1 VNVRDGDLADV
12 RCMVHPPLVRRL
24 SILVFAALVGCAP
37 RPSGTRE
44 GSAPPPVILVSIDGF
59 RPDYLGRGNSPTLDS
74 IAEAG
79 VRAEWMEP
87 SFPSKTFPNHYTI
100 VTGLRP
106 DHHGIIANNI
116 RDSALGRFSMG
127 DRDAVRDARWWG
139 GEPIWATL
147 AKAGGVAAPI
157 FWPGSEAPIGGA
169 LPAIWEAFDEDVSP
183 NDRVDNLLALL
194 ERSGA
199 MRPEFLTL
207 YTSVVD
213 HAGHTFGPTSSEL
226 ANAVSVADAMVAR
239 LAAGLHARGLAD
251 RVNLIIVSDHGM
263 SSTSS
268 DRLIVL
274 DDLIDLDDIVVHDWG
289 PVGQYQPV
297 EGKSE
302 LVYQALHDRHPAL
315 TVYRREELPARLAF
329 GSHPRVP
336 EIVAIAADGWRITT
350 RRQVADFRPGGD
362 HGYDNALP
370 SMRALFLAS
379 GPGFRQGSV
388 VPSFSNIHVYS
399 LMAHLLGLQPAPNDG
414 SLDSV
419 RVMLRVDD
427 RR

>member
-1 VNVRDGDLADV
+1 
-12 RCMVHPPLVRRL
+12 MLVL
-24 SILVFAALVGCAP
+24 AALVACAP
-37 RPSGTRE
+37 RAYEAPQATTRP
-44 GSAPPPVILVSIDGF
+44 AIILVSIDGF

-74 IAEAG
+74 IANAG

-87 SFPSKTFPNHYTI
+87 SFPTKTFPNHYTI

-106 DHHGIIANNI
+106 DHHGIVANNV
-116 RDSALGRFSMG
+116 RDAELGRFSMG
-127 DRDAVRDARWWG
+127 NRDAVRDARWWG
-139 GEPIWATL
+139 GEPIWTTVAR
-147 AKAGGVAAPI
+147 AGGLAAPI

-169 LPAIWEAFDEDVSP
+169 LPAIWEAFDGDLP
-183 NDRVDNLLALL
+183 LDDRVDNLLVLL
-194 ERSGA
+194 D
-199 MRPEFLTL
+199 RPEASRLSLLTL
-207 YTSVVD
+207 YTDVVD
-213 HAGHTFGPTSSEL
+213 HAGHTFGPTSPEL
-226 ANAVSVADAMVAR
+226 ADAVRVADAMVAR
-239 LAAGLHARGLAD
+239 LADGLHARGLAD
-251 RVNLIIVSDHGM
+251 RVNLILVSDHGM
-263 SSTSS
+263 SSTSP

-274 DDLIDLDDIVVHDWG
+274 DELIDLNDIVVHDWG

-302 LVYQALHDRHPAL
+302 AVYQALHDRHPAL
-315 TVYRREELPARLAF
+315 AVYRREALPARLAF

-350 RRQVADFRPGGD
+350 RQQVADFRPGGD

-388 VPSFSNIHVYS
+388 VPAFSNVHVYP
-399 LMAHLLGLQPAPNDG
+399 LMAHLLGLRPAPNDG

-419 RVMLRVDD
+419 RVMLR
-427 RR
+427 

>member
-1 VNVRDGDLADV
+1 MLVLAV
-12 RCMVHPPLVRRL
+12 
-24 SILVFAALVGCAP
+24 LVGCAP
-37 RPSGTRE
+37 RPSGTRA
-44 GSAPPPVILVSIDGF
+44 GGVAPPVILVSIDGF

-139 GEPIWATL
+139 GEPIWVTL

-157 FWPGSEAPIGGA
+157 FWPGSEAPIGGE
-169 LPAIWEAFDEDVSP
+169 LPAIWEPFDEDLSLD
-183 NDRVDNLLALL
+183 DRVDNLLALL
-194 ERSGA
+194 ERPGA
-199 MRPEFLTL
+199 TRPEFLTM

-213 HAGHTFGPTSSEL
+213 HAGHDFGPTSPEL
-226 ANAVSVADAMVAR
+226 ADAVVVADRMVAR

-263 SSTSS
+263 SSTSP

-274 DDLIDLDDIVVHDWG
+274 DDLVDLDDIVVHDWG
-289 PVGQYQPV
+289 PIGMYQPV
-297 EGKSE
+297 EGRSE
-302 LVYQALHDRHPAL
+302 SVYRALHGRHPAL
-315 TVYRREELPARLAF
+315 DVFRRESVPARFNF
-329 GSHPRVP
+329 GENPRVP
-336 EIVAIAADGWRITT
+336 EIIAIAAEGWRITT
-350 RRQVADFRPGGD
+350 RRQAAEFRAGGD

-370 SMRALFLAS
+370 SMRALFIAS
-379 GPGFRQGSV
+379 GPGIRRGVV
-388 VPSFSNIHVYS
+388 VPSFSNIHVYE
-399 LMAHLLGLQPAPNDG
+399 LMASLLGLSPAANDG

-419 RVMLRVDD
+419 RMVMR
-427 RR
+427 